1 MNIAAIPART
11 IHRGLCISPLLT
23 SSMPARRKG
32 DAGRDARRRLLL
44 VLFFF
49 FVIFFIEG
57 VGNEV
62 EMHGMRL
69 RNLELGL
76 ALGAA
81 QDFAFF
87 DFVLVHINFSGTLRA
102 ADHGSIL
109 RRNVRRAG
117 LPTDCTAAMAYYIP
131 RFPKSTLMR
140 GAAASIVNRSRA
152 EFLK

>member
-1 MNIAAIPART
+1 
-11 IHRGLCISPLLT
+11 
-23 SSMPARRKG
+23 MPARRKG
-32 DAGRDARRRLLL
+32 DVGRDGRRRLLL

-49 FVIFFIEG
+49 FFIFVIFGKIAVFSGFFLLLIIFFIEV

-131 RFPKSTLMR
+131 RCPKSTLMR

>member
-23 SSMPARRKG
+23 CSMPARRKG
-32 DAGRDARRRLLL
+32 DVGRDGRRRLLL
-44 VLFFF
+44 VLLIF
-49 FVIFFIEG
+49 FFIEV
-57 VGNEV
+57 VGNEF